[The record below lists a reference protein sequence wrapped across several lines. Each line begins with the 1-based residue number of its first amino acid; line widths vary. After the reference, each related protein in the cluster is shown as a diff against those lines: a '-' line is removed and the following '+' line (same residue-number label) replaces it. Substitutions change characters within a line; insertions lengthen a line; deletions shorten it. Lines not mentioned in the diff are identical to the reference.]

1 VKKPELHRGKIATP
15 PRILS
20 VRVLTRE
27 DLGCLKG
34 EKRVAPRVKAFR
46 DTHHRLA
53 RLCAAGLRN
62 EEILRITGY
71 SGVRLSTLK
80 LDPAF
85 QQLIAEYRGKVDAAY
100 VQSQDEFFETATSNM
115 LRAERQVEDHLD
127 RADDEGELIPLK
139 TLLAITAD
147 RADRFGYSKK
157 TINTNINLDFAKRME
172 QMMASRGQATV
183 IDAKASPSHTTLAST
198 PQESS
203 ASEGPKSASIAQLEQ
218 CPTSMMDVG
227 ESPTRGA
234 KSVAAS
240 AGFRRRM

>member
-1 VKKPELHRGKIATP
+1 MKKELHRGVIAKP
-15 PRILS
+15 PRILA
-20 VRVLTRE
+20 VRVLVRE
-27 DLGCLKG
+27 DLARLKN
-34 EKRVAPRVKAFR
+34 EKRVVPRVKSFR

-62 EEILRITGY
+62 EEILQRTGFSY
-71 SGVRLSTLK
+71 MRLSTLK
-80 LDPAF
+80 MDPAF
-85 QQLIAEYRGKVDAAY
+85 RELIAQYRGKVDAAF

-139 TLLAITAD
+139 TLLAITSD

-172 QMMASRGQATV
+172 QMMAARGQAAV
-183 IDAKASPSHTTLAST
+183 IDAKANPPPARALVSN
-198 PQESS
+198 PQELSP
-203 ASEGPKSASIAQLEQ
+203 APEGPKSA
-218 CPTSMMDVG
+218 V
-227 ESPTRGA
+227 
-234 KSVAAS
+234 AS